1 MFLKMHI
8 NTIKILKTMVEA
20 KLKSSSNKKLDKNDK
35 IAKQYNWFIKIN
47 YMIKGIRIRNDS
59 YPKY

>member
-1 MFLKMHI
+1 MFLKMRI

-35 IAKQYNWFIKIN
+35 IAK
-47 YMIKGIRIRNDS
+47 
-59 YPKY
+59 